1 MSYPPLVMRLDLVKP
16 SRPRRTVLWLPLFLA
31 WLILAA
37 FLIALSPLLIL
48 MVLVLWPFGWGRLLL
63 FFIPRVCGCIC
74 ALHGLEV
81 NIERKDRVLFISF
94 K

>member
-1 MSYPPLVMRLDLVKP
+1 MNCPPLIMRLDVSKP
-16 SRPRRTVLWLPLFLA
+16 SRPRHTVLWLPLFLA

-48 MVLVLWPFGWGRLLL
+48 MVLVLWPLGWGKVLL
-63 FFIPRVCGCIC
+63 FSGPRIASCLC
-74 ALHGLEV
+74 ALHDLEV
-81 NIERKDRVLFISF
+81 NIERKDRAVFISF

>member
-1 MSYPPLVMRLDLVKP
+1 MRLDVAKS
-16 SRPRRTVLWLPLFLA
+16 SRTRRTVLWLPLFLA

-37 FLIALSPLLIL
+37 FLIALAPLLIL
-48 MVLVLWPFGWGRLLL
+48 AVLVLWPLGWGKLLL
-63 FFIPRVCGCIC
+63 LFIPRVCGCIC

-94 K
+94 D